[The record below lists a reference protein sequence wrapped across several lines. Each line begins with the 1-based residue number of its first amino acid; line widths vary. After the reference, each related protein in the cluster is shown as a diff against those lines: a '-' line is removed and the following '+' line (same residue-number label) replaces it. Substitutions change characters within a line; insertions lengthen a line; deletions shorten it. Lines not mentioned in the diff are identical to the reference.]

1 MTTWSNRPLYD
12 RIFDRWKDRD
22 NDYAKANRNRDVI
35 TTNFRSDEIIDTDD
49 KGNLVG
55 QAIYNGTPSWYSR
68 SMANGMQGSLTPKN
82 ISWFRYKM
90 DNLKLKG
97 ADQVDLWLQRVKEHM
112 AAVYQ
117 KSNFYDIQPQ
127 FMHDGVTTGSPLI
140 FAEEDP
146 EEKRIMWLPQHY
158 KTVRIYYNKFNEPEG
173 VITKDK
179 TWTAKQLM
187 DEFVGD
193 DDEQGTKRKAM
204 LSTAANTAI
213 DAGRLHEVF
222 TVYRATFKVIDPI
235 WDGTG
240 EGAFQ
245 KPIGGWT
252 WLTAYFEELTEGDS
266 SKKNSPLN
274 EDMGDF
280 SQPFSVWNYDKKPW
294 EATSATP
301 SFYALWDNLGLQ
313 QIDKN
318 YTEDVQYTVR
328 PTLMALASMNGRLQ
342 LGPEGQILVTD
353 KEYDKPPKP
362 IDRVGDLSFEQGL
375 IDMKE
380 DALKR
385 WFFIDMFQMFS
396 ELAIDKNQPVTAQQI
411 WRMAGEKA
419 TMLSPAVETHSSY
432 LKTVDARMVDIEV
445 RAGRGPFA
453 PNEMA
458 DIGDI
463 IAGIIGDDDVTT
475 VDIQPVFV
483 GPLAQA
489 QQTSQALE
497 PIQTGLEAS
506 RAVIEIWN
514 EARHKFRPGKIIDEI
529 TEAIDFPQDT
539 IVPEE
544 EYAEIVAAER
554 QAIAQQQQ
562 TENMIEGA
570 KASKSLQG
578 PVDENSVMAKAGE
591 AAA

>member
-1 MTTWSNRPLYD
+1 MTTWSNRQLYD
-12 RIFDRWKDRD
+12 RIFDRWTEKD

-35 TTNFRSDEIIDTDD
+35 TTHFRSDEIISTDD
-49 KGNLVG
+49 TGNLVG
-55 QAIYNGTPSWYSR
+55 QEIYNGSPSWYSR

-140 FAEEDP
+140 FAEED
-146 EEKRIMWLPQHY
+146 EKENRTMWLPQHY

-193 DDEQGTKRKAM
+193 DDEQHTRAKQI
-204 LSTAANTAI
+204 LSNAAFTAI
-213 DAGRLHEVF
+213 DSGQLQDVF
-222 TVYRATFKVIDPI
+222 TVYRATFKVTDPI

-240 EGAFQ
+240 DGAFV
-245 KPIGGWT
+245 KPTGGWT

-266 SKKNSPLN
+266 SKKNDPLN
-274 EDMGDF
+274 DDMGDF

-294 EATSATP
+294 EATSRTP

-318 YTEDVQYTVR
+318 YLEDVQYTNR
-328 PTLMALASMNGRLQ
+328 PAMMALSGMNGRLQ

-353 KEYDKPPKP
+353 KEYDRPPKP
-362 IDRVGDLSFEQGL
+362 IDRVGGLTFEKDL
-375 IDMKE
+375 IDMKDE
-380 DALKR
+380 ALSR
-385 WFFIDMFQMFS
+385 WFMMRMWEMFTQ
-396 ELAIDKNQPVTAQQI
+396 LARDKNQPVSAQQI

-432 LKTVDARMVDIEV
+432 LRTVDARMVDIEA

-453 PNEMA
+453 PDEMA
-458 DIGDI
+458 DIVDI
-463 IAGIIGDDDVTT
+463 IAGIIGEDDATT
-475 VDIQPVFV
+475 VNIQPVFV

-506 RAVIEIWN
+506 RAVIEIWP
-514 EARHKFRPGKIIDEI
+514 EARHKFKPGILIEEI
-529 TEAIDFPQDT
+529 TEAIDFPQDAM
-539 IVPEE
+539 VSEDE
-544 EYAEIVAAER
+544 FDEIVQAER
-554 QAIAQQQQ
+554 QAVAQQQQ
-562 TENMIEGA
+562 QENAVEMA

-578 PVDENSVMAKAGE
+578 PVDENSVLAKAGE